1 MGRKGA
7 SKPIVVGF
15 VGLKLCGSLTLVL
28 VLEATSKVL
37 GLGLARVFVARGEL
51 PSGIP
56 AGLCGLRPL
65 VLVLVLLNSQLEVSS
80 PLLFIFRIKIRLPDP
95 LADRLLAILQIG
107 HKLRRPPETFGRAT
121 PAAAKGITGQWLNL
135 EAQRGIQV
143 FVGDPSGSGR
153 GPSGPQFAH
162 LVVLRRG
169 VVVARLVANTVSEAV
184 CSSNLFALMVIRT
197 GLTRQWQ
204 DVFLGEGVNYIDE
217 KLGAIVDGVVSARV
231 HLDPVLQI
239 SSVGE
244 RRLEDDRQVVD
255 GCQIREVMTDLSD
268 EILISG
274 RACDH
279 NGPGSEGEVNSWCHL
294 DGCFG

>member
-1 MGRKGA
+1 ME
-7 SKPIVVGF
+7 SCGF
-15 VGLKLCGSLTLVL
+15 LTLVL

-65 VLVLVLLNSQLEVSS
+65 VLVLVLLNSQPEVSS
-80 PLLFIFRIKIRLPDP
+80 PLLFILRIKIRLPDP
-95 LADRLLAILQIG
+95 LADRLLAILEVG
-107 HKLRRPPETFGRAT
+107 HKLRRPPKAFGRAA
-121 PAAAKGITGQWLNL
+121 PAAAKGITGQWLKL
-135 EAQRGIQV
+135 DAQRGIEV

-162 LVVLRRG
+162 LVVLHRG

-184 CSSNLFALMVIRT
+184 CSSNLFAMVIRT

-231 HLDPVLQI
+231 HLHPVLQI